1 MIPNSDLPKTRCV
14 NIDWL
19 EISAEEPN
27 DRFPLN
33 AEYFRE
39 QGHWVKERSYG
50 TRTFGEMFTI
60 EDDRGNPWIEIR
72 RAPQSG
78 SSEFKGLNEFSCRL
92 RLVNSQCYVTDCVE
106 RLRLFMLKHGY
117 IFKRIFRIDVCYDFE
132 YFDSG
137 DLPARFAR
145 RFVERKFRKI
155 NQCKLAA
162 FAEDNWADFEWESLK
177 WGSPHSMVS
186 TKLYNKS
193 KEIATVSK
201 EKTYIVYSW
210 FINHLIDDPIN
221 QTKKKEDGTIYKPEI
236 WRVEFSI
243 KSKADRWMV
252 IEDQSGKKEQKKR
265 VPHTLDL
272 FDTPDKLWQRFQ
284 DLAFHYFHFKIKEYK
299 NVREFILQP
308 KTLKGDSPVTL
319 ELKRKDLCRDKK
331 LFDFSDR
338 RDFLKI
344 DNCTPARKTPRED
357 DVLKRRLVAYR
368 NATTDQRIRKA
379 CDVVIEA
386 LENAELARLTPRQ
399 IFLEW
404 EPLRRAIALRMKH
417 PEIDPIEAIAEVQK
431 LLFNDEIF

>member
-1 MIPNSDLPKTRCV
+1 MIPNSDLPNTRCV

-27 DRFPLN
+27 NRFPLN
-33 AEYFRE
+33 AEYFRDN
-39 QGHWVKERSYG
+39 GYFVKERSYG
-50 TRTFGEMFTI
+50 TRVFGEMFTI
-60 EDDRGNPWIEIR
+60 EDDKGNPWIEIR

-106 RLRLFMLKHGY
+106 RLRLFMLKHEY

-145 RFVERKFRKI
+145 RFIEGRFRKI

-162 FAEDNWADFEWESLK
+162 YANDNWSDFDWESLA
-177 WGSPHSMVS
+177 WGSPHSMVT
-186 TKLYNKS
+186 TKFYNKS

-201 EKTYIVYSW
+201 EKTYIVYAW
-210 FINHLIDDPIN
+210 FINHLIDDPVN
-221 QTKKKEDGTIYKPEI
+221 QTKRTPDGKVYKPDI
-236 WRVEFSI
+236 WRVEFSM
-243 KSKADRWMV
+243 KSKADRWLV
-252 IEDQSGKKEQKKR
+252 IEDQSGKREKKKR
-265 VPHTLDL
+265 IPHTLNL

-284 DLAFHYFHFKIKEYK
+284 DLAYHYFHFKVKEYK
-299 NVREFILQP
+299 NVKQFILQP
-308 KTLKGDSPVTL
+308 KVLKGNSTVSL
-319 ELKRKDLCRDKK
+319 ELKRKDLCEDKM

-344 DNCTPARKTPRED
+344 DNCTPARKTPVND
-357 DVLKRRLVAYR
+357 DILKRRLTMYR
-368 NATTDQRIRKA
+368 NTTSDNKVRKA

-399 IFLEW
+399 LFLEW